1 MPLADVL
8 PYRRFGPLCDAGCY
22 GFAIGE
28 SMATLTHRQRHSA
41 VCLPM
46 PDDINRNPVDAYSPR
61 EIAALVEGVGVAKA
75 RLPALDTLALAVL
88 AGAFIAFGA
97 MFFTL
102 VTTGNDLG
110 FGVNRLI
117 GGIAFSL
124 GLILVV
130 VGGAELFTGNN
141 LIVMAWADRKIT
153 LGQLL
158 RNWTFV
164 LAGNFVGAVG
174 AAALIYLSGVLKLDD
189 GAFAA
194 SAAQIATAKVALPA
208 SEAFFR
214 GVLCNALVCLA
225 VWLCFAA
232 HSVSGKILAIIFPIA
247 AFVALGFEHS
257 IANMY
262 FIPLGWL
269 VGADGVTVGSFLG
282 NLVPVTLGNIVGGSV
297 FVALVYWVIYLRRP
311 ASGRE

>member
-1 MPLADVL
+1 MRDPESLG
-8 PYRRFGPLCDAGCY
+8 RTTDAPQHNAY
-22 GFAIGE
+22 
-28 SMATLTHRQRHSA
+28 
-41 VCLPM
+41 
-46 PDDINRNPVDAYSPR
+46 DAHSPR

-75 RLPALDTLALAVL
+75 RLPVLDTLALAVL

-97 MFFTL
+97 MFATL
-102 VTTGNDLG
+102 VTTGNDFG
-110 FGVNRLI
+110 FGLNRLI
-117 GGIAFSL
+117 GGVAFSL

-153 LGQLL
+153 MRQLL
-158 RNWTFV
+158 RNWGLVF
-164 LAGNFVGAVG
+164 AGNFAGAVG
-174 AAALIYLSGVLKLDD
+174 AAVLVYLSGVLQLGE
-189 GAFAA
+189 GAVADSA
-194 SAAQIATAKVALPA
+194 SKIASAKVALPFA
-208 SEAFFR
+208 DAFFR
-214 GVLCNALVCLA
+214 GILCNALVCLA

-232 HSVSGKILAIIFPIA
+232 HTVSGKILAIIFPIS

-269 VGADGVTVGSFLG
+269 LDADGVTLASFLG

-297 FVALVYWVIYLRRP
+297 FVALVYWMIYLRRP
-311 ASGRE
+311 ASGA

>member
-1 MPLADVL
+1 MPTPDELLHNAI
-8 PYRRFGPLCDAGCY
+8 DA
-22 GFAIGE
+22 
-28 SMATLTHRQRHSA
+28 H
-41 VCLPM
+41 
-46 PDDINRNPVDAYSPR
+46 SPR
-61 EIAALVEGVGVAKA
+61 EIATLVEGVGVAKA
-75 RLPALDTLALAVL
+75 RLPVLDTLVLGIL

-97 MFFTL
+97 MFATL

-110 FGVNRLI
+110 FGVSRLI
-117 GGIAFSL
+117 GGVAFSL

-153 LGQLL
+153 AAQLL
-158 RNWTFV
+158 RNWGLVF
-164 LAGNFVGAVG
+164 AGNFVGAVG
-174 AAALIYLSGVLKLDD
+174 ATVLVHLSGVLQVDG

-194 SAAQIATAKVALPA
+194 NASKIATAKAALPF

-225 VWLCFAA
+225 IWLCFAA
-232 HSVSGKILAIIFPIA
+232 HTVSGKILAIIFPIT

-269 VGADGVTVGSFLG
+269 LDADGVTVASFLG
-282 NLVPVTLGNIVGGSV
+282 NLIPVALGNIVGGSV
-297 FVALVYWVIYLRRP
+297 FVALVYWMVYLRRP
-311 ASGRE
+311 ANDGES

>member
-1 MPLADVL
+1 MTMPEE
-8 PYRRFGPLCDAGCY
+8 PRRS
-22 GFAIGE
+22 AI
-28 SMATLTHRQRHSA
+28 
-41 VCLPM
+41 
-46 PDDINRNPVDAYSPR
+46 DAYSPR
-61 EIAALVEGVGVAKA
+61 EMAALVEGVGVAKA
-75 RLPALDTLALAVL
+75 RLPALDTLVLGVL
-88 AGAFIAFGA
+88 AGAFIAFGS
-97 MFFTL
+97 MFFTV
-102 VTTGNDLG
+102 VTTGNELG
-110 FGVNRLI
+110 FGINRLI

-153 LGQLL
+153 ALQLL
-158 RNWTFV
+158 RNWTLVF
-164 LAGNFVGAVG
+164 AGNFVGAVG
-174 AAALIYLSGVLKLDD
+174 TAVLVHLSGVLQLDG

-194 SAAQIATAKVALPA
+194 SASQIATAKVALPFT
-208 SEAFFR
+208 EAFFR

-232 HSVSGKILAIIFPIA
+232 HTVSGKILAIIFPIA

-269 VGADGVTVGSFLG
+269 IDADGVTVASFLG
-282 NLVPVTLGNIVGGSV
+282 NLIPVALGNIVGGSV
-297 FVALVYWVIYLRRP
+297 FVALVYWLAYLRP
-311 ASGRE
+311 SQPK